1 MNKLK
6 MDKSQLSYDEYV
18 QIVDE
23 KVNLREGET
32 SEIVVFLYQDSWT
45 AQECIWHIDS
55 VRRFNKTLEKSK

>member
-6 MDKSQLSYDEYV
+6 MNKEQLSYDEYV

-32 SEIVVFLYQDSWT
+32 SEIVVFLYQDSW
-45 AQECIWHIDS
+45 A
-55 VRRFNKTLEKSK
+55 V